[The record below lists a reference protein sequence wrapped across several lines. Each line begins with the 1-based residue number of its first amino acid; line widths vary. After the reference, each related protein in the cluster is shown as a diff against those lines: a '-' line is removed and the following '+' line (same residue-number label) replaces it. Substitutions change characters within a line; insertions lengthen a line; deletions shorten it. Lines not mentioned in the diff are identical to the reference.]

1 MAHCVWKL
9 ISNGR
14 DHTFWWKWE
23 KKHVLPLGTKISRSP
38 RLQPVIGPSFI
49 LGLWQFAKVKHDG
62 RNRARTYCGSVC
74 FFPVGF
80 SWKELLWCKR
90 CSYILKCWE
99 YSNASLHVCVFWIN
113 WFDRLFSFFFFFNS
127 TVKRHWLL
135 AAVCLQV
142 TGTFHHRAVFHYL
155 TRRAKLRV
163 CCCSCFFSLVTHK
176 AQITRKPCV
185 WRLHLHKQV
194 HLQAFGLCRSC
205 FHLKSP
211 MSPAPS
217 EQYSTVRVPSLP
229 LPALILPAWCQGPG
243 WAGRFLL
250 TRRSAVP
257 TRTAAARTADAA
269 RADALPICLEEPP
282 LASTALPWNLS
293 LE

>member
-113 WFDRLFSFFFFFNS
+113 WFDRLFSFFFFL
-127 TVKRHWLL
+127 TVQWKGID
-135 AAVCLQV
+135 C
-142 TGTFHHRAVFHYL
+142 
-155 TRRAKLRV
+155 
-163 CCCSCFFSLVTHK
+163 
-176 AQITRKPCV
+176 
-185 WRLHLHKQV
+185 WRLSVFRSPVLSTTELSFIILH
-194 HLQAFGLCRSC
+194 G
-205 FHLKSP
+205 
-211 MSPAPS
+211 
-217 EQYSTVRVPSLP
+217 EQS
-229 LPALILPAWCQGPG
+229 
-243 WAGRFLL
+243 
-250 TRRSAVP
+250 
-257 TRTAAARTADAA
+257 
-269 RADALPICLEEPP
+269 
-282 LASTALPWNLS
+282 
-293 LE
+293 